1 MNLVFI
7 TGGSRGLG
15 AALLE
20 RYRAAGWTAVD
31 LSRSGQGA
39 DHLAVDLADLDSSLA
54 AVAALF
60 AERARLPWDEV
71 ALINNAATISPI
83 GPVHELDDSSIAPNL
98 TINITSGI
106 RIISAFARAFQSAP
120 GRRTVANISSGA
132 AHKVNIGWSLYCA
145 AKAGMEH
152 FIQAMAMEQ
161 AASPNPIIC
170 VNIDPDLIDTAMQRE
185 IRAADPADFPALERF
200 IQYKQSGRLRSP
212 EAVAAAIQAIL
223 LGGPE
228 QGRRYTVGQDE

>member
-15 AALLE
+15 AALIE
-20 RYRAAGWTAVD
+20 RYRAAGWAAID

-39 DHLAVDLADLDSSLA
+39 DHLAVDLGDLDSSMA
-54 AVAALF
+54 AVTALF
-60 AERARLPWDEV
+60 AEQARSPWDEV
-71 ALINNAATISPI
+71 ALINNAATITPI
-83 GPVHELDDSSIAPNL
+83 GPVHELDDGAIAPSL
-98 TINITSGI
+98 AINMTSGI

-132 AHKVNIGWSLYCA
+132 AHRAKSGWSLYCA

-170 VNIDPDLIDTAMQRE
+170 VNIDPGLIDTAMQRE
-185 IRAADPADFPALERF
+185 IRRTDRAAFPEVERF
-200 IQYKQSGRLRSP
+200 IQHKQSGRLRSP

-223 LGGPE
+223 LSGPE
-228 QGRRYTVGQDE
+228 QGRRYAVAQAE